1 MVGSV
6 VFVITQNICLQ
17 DACESLSFRYVC
29 PHTGWS
35 SGMETH
41 GFSFLW
47 LYGTSFTNCYHLN
60 IVCLYGDISS
70 QGDLRAVSLLL
81 TVPEKG
87 NVDAPSQLQDK
98 KVWHFWSWRLWCKVV
113 TNTENKQCLPNA
125 LAVPLYRTTVGEK
138 KELFGVTGKNALFL
152 QTTLSLKN
160 LKFRTDVGAEE
171 KSGFSLTL
179 FGKWKHFVLCTI
191 MVLS

>member
-1 MVGSV
+1 M
-6 VFVITQNICLQ
+6 
-17 DACESLSFRYVC
+17 
-29 PHTGWS
+29 
-35 SGMETH
+35 
-41 GFSFLW
+41 
-47 LYGTSFTNCYHLN
+47 
-60 IVCLYGDISS
+60 
-70 QGDLRAVSLLL
+70 
-81 TVPEKG
+81 
-87 NVDAPSQLQDK
+87 
-98 KVWHFWSWRLWCKVV
+98 V

-179 FGKWKHFVLCTI
+179 FGK
-191 MVLS
+191 